1 MRQYV
6 QEIAQ
11 VLHLM
16 SEQELKDSI
25 EELCRY
31 LLFKYGEYYID
42 DFDDDTTKP
51 VFDTVRTGE
60 YTIRLSGRTI
70 TCQNIHSNHGILSLI
85 PLLLASSPN
94 SPLASSP
101 HSPQGIQYPIGGTPS
116 HRLLPIAT
124 LKGKPN
130 HIVVVK
136 ALIEIV
142 NGLHQVEERMFG
154 PETDEW

>member
-25 EELCRY
+25 EKLCGY

-60 YTIRLSGRTI
+60 YTIRLSGKTI
-70 TCQNIHSNHGILSLI
+70 TCQNIHSNHGTLSLI
-85 PLLLASSPN
+85 PIAN
-94 SPLASSP
+94 SP
-101 HSPQGIQYPIGGTPS
+101 
-116 HRLLPIAT
+116 LPIAT

-130 HIVVVK
+130 HIAVVK
-136 ALIEIV
+136 ALIEMV
-142 NGLHQVEERMFG
+142 NGLHQAEERMFG
-154 PETDEW
+154 SEAAEWY

>member
-6 QEIAQ
+6 QEITQ

-25 EELCRY
+25 EKFCQY

-70 TCQNIHSNHGILSLI
+70 TCQNIHSNHGTLSLVSI
-85 PLLLASSPN
+85 SLPFREGAGVGSSLPLTA
-94 SPLASSP
+94 
-101 HSPQGIQYPIGGTPS
+101 
-116 HRLLPIAT
+116 

-130 HIVVVK
+130 HIAVAK
-136 ALIEIV
+136 ALIEMV
-142 NGLHQVEERMFG
+142 NGLHQAEERMFG
-154 PETDEW
+154 PEAAEWY

>member
-25 EELCRY
+25 EKLCRY
-31 LLFKYGEYYID
+31 LLSKYRVYYID

-60 YTIRLSGRTI
+60 YTIRLSGKTI
-70 TCQNIHSNHGILSLI
+70 TCQNIHSNHGTLSLI
-85 PLLLASSPN
+85 PIAN
-94 SPLASSP
+94 SP
-101 HSPQGIQYPIGGTPS
+101 
-116 HRLLPIAT
+116 LPIAT

-130 HIVVVK
+130 HIAVVK
-136 ALIEIV
+136 AIIEMV
-142 NGLHQVEERMFG
+142 NGLHQAEDRMFG
-154 PETDEW
+154 C

>member
-25 EELCRY
+25 EKFCQY
-31 LLFKYGEYYID
+31 LLSKYREYYID

-70 TCQNIHSNHGILSLI
+70 TCQNIHSNHGTLSLVSI
-85 PLLLASSPN
+85 SLPFREGAGVGSSLPLTA
-94 SPLASSP
+94 
-101 HSPQGIQYPIGGTPS
+101 
-116 HRLLPIAT
+116 
-124 LKGKPN
+124 LKGKTN
-130 HIVVVK
+130 HIAVVK
-136 ALIEIV
+136 ALIKMV
-142 NGLHQVEERMFG
+142 NGLHQAEERMFG
-154 PETDEW
+154 PEAAEWD

>member
-25 EELCRY
+25 EKFCQY

-60 YTIRLSGRTI
+60 YTIRLSGKTI
-70 TCQNIHSNHGILSLI
+70 TCQNIHSNHGTLSLVSI
-85 PLLLASSPN
+85 SLPFREGAGVGSSLPLTA
-94 SPLASSP
+94 
-101 HSPQGIQYPIGGTPS
+101 
-116 HRLLPIAT
+116 

-130 HIVVVK
+130 HIAVAK
-136 ALIEIV
+136 ALIEMV
-142 NGLHQVEERMFG
+142 NGLHQAEERMFG
-154 PETDEW
+154 PEAAEWY

>member
-25 EELCRY
+25 EKLCRY
-31 LLFKYGEYYID
+31 LLSKYRVYYID

-60 YTIRLSGRTI
+60 YTIRLSGKTI
-70 TCQNIHSNHGILSLI
+70 TCQNIHSNHGTLSLVSI
-85 PLLLASSPN
+85 SLPFREGVGVGSSLPLTA
-94 SPLASSP
+94 
-101 HSPQGIQYPIGGTPS
+101 
-116 HRLLPIAT
+116 
-124 LKGKPN
+124 LKGKTN
-130 HIVVVK
+130 HIAVVK
-136 ALIEIV
+136 ALIEMV
-142 NGLHQVEERMFG
+142 NGLHQAEDRMFG
-154 PETDEW
+154 PEAAEW

>member
-25 EELCRY
+25 EKLCRY

-70 TCQNIHSNHGILSLI
+70 TCQNIHSNHGTLSLVSI
-85 PLLLASSPN
+85 SLPFRGAGVGTYLPLTA
-94 SPLASSP
+94 
-101 HSPQGIQYPIGGTPS
+101 
-116 HRLLPIAT
+116 
-124 LKGKPN
+124 LKGKMN
-130 HIVVVK
+130 HIAVAK
-136 ALIEIV
+136 ALIEMV
-142 NGLHQVEERMFG
+142 NGLHQAEERMFG
-154 PETDEW
+154 PEAAEWY

>member
-25 EELCRY
+25 EKLCGY

-60 YTIRLSGRTI
+60 YTIRLSGKTI
-70 TCQNIHSNHGILSLI
+70 TCQNIHSNHGTLSLI
-85 PLLLASSPN
+85 SISLPFRAGAGVGTYLPLTA
-94 SPLASSP
+94 
-101 HSPQGIQYPIGGTPS
+101 
-116 HRLLPIAT
+116 
-124 LKGKPN
+124 LKGKMN
-130 HIVVVK
+130 HIAVAK
-136 ALIEIV
+136 ALIEMV
-142 NGLHQVEERMFG
+142 NGLHQAEDRMFG
-154 PETDEW
+154 PEAAEW

>member
-25 EELCRY
+25 EKFCQY

-70 TCQNIHSNHGILSLI
+70 TCQNIHSNHGTLSLVFI
-85 PLLLASSPN
+85 SLPFKEGAGGGSSLPLTA
-94 SPLASSP
+94 
-101 HSPQGIQYPIGGTPS
+101 
-116 HRLLPIAT
+116 
-124 LKGKPN
+124 LKGKTN
-130 HIVVVK
+130 HIAVVK
-136 ALIEIV
+136 ALIEMV
-142 NGLHQVEERMFG
+142 NGLHQTEDRMFG
-154 PETDEW
+154 PEAAEW

>member
-6 QEIAQ
+6 QEITQ

-25 EELCRY
+25 EKLCQY

-60 YTIRLSGRTI
+60 YTIRLSGKTI
-70 TCQNIHSNHGILSLI
+70 TCQNIHSNHGTLSLVSI
-85 PLLLASSPN
+85 SLPFREGAGVGSSL
-94 SPLASSP
+94 PLA
-101 HSPQGIQYPIGGTPS
+101 
-116 HRLLPIAT
+116 A
-124 LKGKPN
+124 LKGKSN
-130 HIVVVK
+130 HIAVVK
-136 ALIEIV
+136 ALIEMV
-142 NGLHQVEERMFG
+142 NGLHQAEERMFG
-154 PETDEW
+154 PEAAEWY

>member
-11 VLHLM
+11 VLYLM

-25 EELCRY
+25 EKLCRY
-31 LLFKYGEYYID
+31 LLFKYREYYID

-60 YTIRLSGRTI
+60 YTIRLSGKTI
-70 TCQNIHSNHGILSLI
+70 TCQNIHSNHGTLSLI
-85 PLLLASSPN
+85 PIAN
-94 SPLASSP
+94 SP
-101 HSPQGIQYPIGGTPS
+101 
-116 HRLLPIAT
+116 LPIAT
-124 LKGKPN
+124 LKGKTN

-136 ALIEIV
+136 ALIEMV
-142 NGLHQVEERMFG
+142 NGLHQAEDRMFG
-154 PETDEW
+154 PEAAEWY

>member
-6 QEIAQ
+6 EEITQ

-25 EELCRY
+25 ETLCRY

-60 YTIRLSGRTI
+60 YTIRLSGKTI
-70 TCQNIHSNHGILSLI
+70 TCQNIHSNHGTLSLI
-85 PLLLASSPN
+85 PIAN
-94 SPLASSP
+94 SP
-101 HSPQGIQYPIGGTPS
+101 
-116 HRLLPIAT
+116 LPIAT

-130 HIVVVK
+130 HIAVVK
-136 ALIEIV
+136 ALIEMV
-142 NGLHQVEERMFG
+142 NGLHQAEDRMFG
-154 PETDEW
+154 

>member
-25 EELCRY
+25 EKLCRY

-70 TCQNIHSNHGILSLI
+70 TCQNIHSNHGTLSLVSI
-85 PLLLASSPN
+85 SLPFREGAGVGSSLPLTA
-94 SPLASSP
+94 
-101 HSPQGIQYPIGGTPS
+101 
-116 HRLLPIAT
+116 
-124 LKGKPN
+124 LKGKTN
-130 HIVVVK
+130 HISVVK
-136 ALIEIV
+136 ALIEMV
-142 NGLHQVEERMFG
+142 NGLHQAEERMFG
-154 PETDEW
+154 PEAAEW

>member
-25 EELCRY
+25 EKLCGY
-31 LLFKYGEYYID
+31 LLSKYGEYYID

-60 YTIRLSGRTI
+60 YTIRLSGKTI
-70 TCQNIHSNHGILSLI
+70 ICQNIHSNHGTLSLI
-85 PLLLASSPN
+85 PIAN
-94 SPLASSP
+94 SP
-101 HSPQGIQYPIGGTPS
+101 
-116 HRLLPIAT
+116 LPIAT

-130 HIVVVK
+130 HIAVVK
-136 ALIEIV
+136 ALIEMV
-142 NGLHQVEERMFG
+142 NGLHQAEERMFG
-154 PETDEW
+154 PEAAEWY

>member
-25 EELCRY
+25 EKLCRY
-31 LLFKYGEYYID
+31 LLSKYREYYID

-60 YTIRLSGRTI
+60 YTIRLSGKTI
-70 TCQNIHSNHGILSLI
+70 TCQNIHSNHGTLSLI
-85 PLLLASSPN
+85 PIAN
-94 SPLASSP
+94 SP
-101 HSPQGIQYPIGGTPS
+101 
-116 HRLLPIAT
+116 LPIAT

-130 HIVVVK
+130 HIAVVK
-136 ALIEIV
+136 ALIEMV
-142 NGLHQVEERMFG
+142 NGLHQAEERMFG
-154 PETDEW
+154 SESAEWY

>member
-16 SEQELKDSI
+16 SELELKDSI
-25 EELCRY
+25 EKLCRY

-70 TCQNIHSNHGILSLI
+70 TCQNIHSNHGTLSLVSI
-85 PLLLASSPN
+85 SLPFREGAGVGSSLPLTA
-94 SPLASSP
+94 
-101 HSPQGIQYPIGGTPS
+101 
-116 HRLLPIAT
+116 
-124 LKGKPN
+124 LKGKTN

-136 ALIEIV
+136 ALIEMV
-142 NGLHQVEERMFG
+142 NGLHQAEDRMFG
-154 PETDEW
+154 C

>member
-25 EELCRY
+25 EKFCQY

-60 YTIRLSGRTI
+60 YTIRLSGKTI
-70 TCQNIHSNHGILSLI
+70 TCQNLHSNHGTLSLI
-85 PLLLASSPN
+85 PIAN
-94 SPLASSP
+94 SPL
-101 HSPQGIQYPIGGTPS
+101 
-116 HRLLPIAT
+116 PIAN

-130 HIVVVK
+130 HIAVVK
-136 ALIEIV
+136 ALIERV
-142 NGLHQVEERMFG
+142 NGLHQAEERMFG
-154 PETDEW
+154 PEAAEWY

>member
-25 EELCRY
+25 EKFCQF
-31 LLFKYGEYYID
+31 LLSKYREYYID

-60 YTIRLSGRTI
+60 YTIRLSGKTI
-70 TCQNIHSNHGILSLI
+70 TCQNIHSNHGTLSLI
-85 PLLLASSPN
+85 PIAN
-94 SPLASSP
+94 SP
-101 HSPQGIQYPIGGTPS
+101 
-116 HRLLPIAT
+116 LPIAT

-130 HIVVVK
+130 HIAVVK
-136 ALIEIV
+136 ALIEMV
-142 NGLHQVEERMFG
+142 NGLHQAEDRMFG
-154 PETDEW
+154 C

>member
-6 QEIAQ
+6 QEITQ

-25 EELCRY
+25 EQLCGY

-70 TCQNIHSNHGILSLI
+70 TCQNIHSNHGTLSLVSI
-85 PLLLASSPN
+85 SLPFRGAGVGTYLPLTA
-94 SPLASSP
+94 
-101 HSPQGIQYPIGGTPS
+101 
-116 HRLLPIAT
+116 
-124 LKGKPN
+124 LKGKMN
-130 HIVVVK
+130 HIAVAK
-136 ALIEIV
+136 ALIEMV
-142 NGLHQVEERMFG
+142 NGLHQAEERMFG
-154 PETDEW
+154 PEAAEW

>member
-25 EELCRY
+25 EKLCRY

-70 TCQNIHSNHGILSLI
+70 TCQNIHSNHGTLSLVSI
-85 PLLLASSPN
+85 SLPFREGAGVGSSLPLTA
-94 SPLASSP
+94 
-101 HSPQGIQYPIGGTPS
+101 
-116 HRLLPIAT
+116 

-130 HIVVVK
+130 HIAVEK
-136 ALIEIV
+136 ALIEMV
-142 NGLHQVEERMFG
+142 NGLHQAEERMFG
-154 PETDEW
+154 PEAAEWY

>member
-25 EELCRY
+25 EKLCRY
-31 LLFKYGEYYID
+31 LLSKYREYYID

-60 YTIRLSGRTI
+60 YTIRLSGKTI
-70 TCQNIHSNHGILSLI
+70 TCQNIHSNHGTLSLI
-85 PLLLASSPN
+85 PIAN
-94 SPLASSP
+94 SP
-101 HSPQGIQYPIGGTPS
+101 
-116 HRLLPIAT
+116 LPIAT

-130 HIVVVK
+130 HIAVVK
-136 ALIEIV
+136 ALIKMV
-142 NGLHQVEERMFG
+142 NGLHQAEERMFG
-154 PETDEW
+154 PEAAEWY

>member
-25 EELCRY
+25 EKICRY
-31 LLFKYGEYYID
+31 LLSKYRVYYID

-60 YTIRLSGRTI
+60 YTIRLSGKTI
-70 TCQNIHSNHGILSLI
+70 TCQNIHSNHGTLSLVSTSLPFTEGAGVGSYL
-85 PLLLASSPN
+85 PLTA
-94 SPLASSP
+94 
-101 HSPQGIQYPIGGTPS
+101 
-116 HRLLPIAT
+116 
-124 LKGKPN
+124 LKGKTN
-130 HIVVVK
+130 HIAVVK
-136 ALIEIV
+136 ALIEMV
-142 NGLHQVEERMFG
+142 NGLHQAEDRMFG
-154 PETDEW
+154 C

>member
-25 EELCRY
+25 EKLCRY
-31 LLFKYGEYYID
+31 LLSKYREYYID

-70 TCQNIHSNHGILSLI
+70 TCQNIHSNHGTLSLVSI
-85 PLLLASSPN
+85 SLPSREGAGVGTYL
-94 SPLASSP
+94 PLA
-101 HSPQGIQYPIGGTPS
+101 
-116 HRLLPIAT
+116 A
-124 LKGKPN
+124 LKGKIN

-136 ALIEIV
+136 ALIEMV
-142 NGLHQVEERMFG
+142 NGLHQAEERMFG
-154 PETDEW
+154 PEAAEW

>member
-6 QEIAQ
+6 QEITQ

-25 EELCRY
+25 EKLCRY
-31 LLFKYGEYYID
+31 LLSKYRVYYID

-60 YTIRLSGRTI
+60 YTIRLSGKTI
-70 TCQNIHSNHGILSLI
+70 TCQNIHSNHGTLSLVSI
-85 PLLLASSPN
+85 SLPFREGAGVGSSLPLTA
-94 SPLASSP
+94 
-101 HSPQGIQYPIGGTPS
+101 
-116 HRLLPIAT
+116 
-124 LKGKPN
+124 LKGKTN

-136 ALIEIV
+136 AIIEMV
-142 NGLHQVEERMFG
+142 NGLHQAEDRMFG
-154 PETDEW
+154 C

>member
-25 EELCRY
+25 ETLCRY

-51 VFDTVRTGE
+51 VFNTVRTGE

-70 TCQNIHSNHGILSLI
+70 TCQNIHSNHGTLSLI
-85 PLLLASSPN
+85 PLPI
-94 SPLASSP
+94 ASSP
-101 HSPQGIQYPIGGTPS
+101 HSPQGGTPS

-130 HIVVVK
+130 HIAVVK
-136 ALIEIV
+136 ALIEMV
-142 NGLHQVEERMFG
+142 NGLHQIEDRMFG
-154 PETDEW
+154 PEAAEWY

>member
-25 EELCRY
+25 EKLCRY
-31 LLFKYGEYYID
+31 LLYKYREYYID

-60 YTIRLSGRTI
+60 YTIRLLGRTI
-70 TCQNIHSNHGILSLI
+70 TCQNIHSNHGTLSLI
-85 PLLLASSPN
+85 PIAN
-94 SPLASSP
+94 SP
-101 HSPQGIQYPIGGTPS
+101 
-116 HRLLPIAT
+116 LPIAT

-130 HIVVVK
+130 HIAVVK
-136 ALIEIV
+136 ALIKMV
-142 NGLHQVEERMFG
+142 NGLHQAEERMFG
-154 PETDEW
+154 PEAAEWY

>member
-25 EELCRY
+25 EKLCRY

-70 TCQNIHSNHGILSLI
+70 TCQNIHSNHGTLSLVSI
-85 PLLLASSPN
+85 SLPFREGAGVGSSLPLTA
-94 SPLASSP
+94 
-101 HSPQGIQYPIGGTPS
+101 
-116 HRLLPIAT
+116 
-124 LKGKPN
+124 LKGKTN
-130 HIVVVK
+130 HIAVVK
-136 ALIEIV
+136 ALIKMV
-142 NGLHQVEERMFG
+142 NGLHQAEERMFG
-154 PETDEW
+154 PEAAEWY

>member
-25 EELCRY
+25 EKLCRY
-31 LLFKYGEYYID
+31 LLSKYREYYID

-70 TCQNIHSNHGILSLI
+70 TCQNIHSNHGTLSLVSI
-85 PLLLASSPN
+85 SLPLAGSPMTLASWGA
-94 SPLASSP
+94 LREGAGVGSSLPP
-101 HSPQGIQYPIGGTPS
+101 HCT
-116 HRLLPIAT
+116 
-124 LKGKPN
+124 KGQTQP
-130 HIVVVK
+130 HC
-136 ALIEIV
+136 
-142 NGLHQVEERMFG
+142 GR
-154 PETDEW
+154 

>member
-6 QEIAQ
+6 QEITQ

-25 EELCRY
+25 EQLCGY

-60 YTIRLSGRTI
+60 YTIRLSGKTI
-70 TCQNIHSNHGILSLI
+70 TCQNLHSNHGTLSLVSI
-85 PLLLASSPN
+85 SLPFRAGVGTSLPLTA
-94 SPLASSP
+94 
-101 HSPQGIQYPIGGTPS
+101 
-116 HRLLPIAT
+116 

-130 HIVVVK
+130 HIAVAK
-136 ALIEIV
+136 ALIEMV
-142 NGLHQVEERMFG
+142 NGLHQAEERMFG
-154 PETDEW
+154 PEAAEW

>member
-25 EELCRY
+25 EKLCRY
-31 LLFKYGEYYID
+31 LLSKYRVYYID

-60 YTIRLSGRTI
+60 YTIRLSGKTI
-70 TCQNIHSNHGILSLI
+70 TCQNIHSNHGTLSLVSI
-85 PLLLASSPN
+85 SLPFREGAGVGSSLPLTA
-94 SPLASSP
+94 
-101 HSPQGIQYPIGGTPS
+101 
-116 HRLLPIAT
+116 
-124 LKGKPN
+124 LKGKTN

-136 ALIEIV
+136 AIIEMV
-142 NGLHQVEERMFG
+142 NGLHQAEDRMFG
-154 PETDEW
+154 C

>member
-25 EELCRY
+25 EKLCRY
-31 LLFKYGEYYID
+31 LLSKYRVYYID
-42 DFDDDTTKP
+42 DFDGDTTKP

-70 TCQNIHSNHGILSLI
+70 TCQNIHSNYGTLSIVSISLPFREGAGVGSSL
-85 PLLLASSPN
+85 PLTA
-94 SPLASSP
+94 
-101 HSPQGIQYPIGGTPS
+101 
-116 HRLLPIAT
+116 

-130 HIVVVK
+130 HIAVAK
-136 ALIEIV
+136 ALIEMV
-142 NGLHQVEERMFG
+142 NGLHQAEDRMFG
-154 PETDEW
+154 PEAAEW

>member
-25 EELCRY
+25 EQLCGY

-60 YTIRLSGRTI
+60 YTIRLSGKTI
-70 TCQNIHSNHGILSLI
+70 TCQNIHSNHGTLSLI
-85 PLLLASSPN
+85 PIAN
-94 SPLASSP
+94 SP
-101 HSPQGIQYPIGGTPS
+101 
-116 HRLLPIAT
+116 LPIAT

-130 HIVVVK
+130 HIAVVK
-136 ALIEIV
+136 ALIKMV
-142 NGLHQVEERMFG
+142 NGLHQAEERMFG
-154 PETDEW
+154 PEAAEWY

>member
-6 QEIAQ
+6 QEITQ

-25 EELCRY
+25 EKLCRY

-70 TCQNIHSNHGILSLI
+70 TCQNIHSNHGTLSLVSI
-85 PLLLASSPN
+85 SLPFREGAGVGSSLPLTA
-94 SPLASSP
+94 
-101 HSPQGIQYPIGGTPS
+101 
-116 HRLLPIAT
+116 
-124 LKGKPN
+124 LKGKTN
-130 HIVVVK
+130 HIAVAK
-136 ALIEIV
+136 ALIEMV
-142 NGLHQVEERMFG
+142 NGLHQAEERMFG
-154 PETDEW
+154 PEAAEWY

>member
-25 EELCRY
+25 EKFCRY
-31 LLFKYGEYYID
+31 LLYKYGEYYID

-60 YTIRLSGRTI
+60 YIIRLSGKTI
-70 TCQNIHSNHGILSLI
+70 TCQNLHSNHGTLSLI
-85 PLLLASSPN
+85 PIAN
-94 SPLASSP
+94 SP
-101 HSPQGIQYPIGGTPS
+101 
-116 HRLLPIAT
+116 LPIAT

-130 HIVVVK
+130 HIAVVK
-136 ALIEIV
+136 ALIEMV
-142 NGLHQVEERMFG
+142 NGLHQTEDRMFG
-154 PETDEW
+154 C

>member
-25 EELCRY
+25 EKLCRY

-60 YTIRLSGRTI
+60 YTIRLSGKTI
-70 TCQNIHSNHGILSLI
+70 TCQNIHSNHGTLSLI
-85 PLLLASSPN
+85 PIAN
-94 SPLASSP
+94 SP
-101 HSPQGIQYPIGGTPS
+101 
-116 HRLLPIAT
+116 LPIAT

-130 HIVVVK
+130 HIAVVK
-136 ALIEIV
+136 ALIEMV
-142 NGLHQVEERMFG
+142 NGLHQAEERMFG
-154 PETDEW
+154 PEAAEWY

>member
-25 EELCRY
+25 EKLCRY
-31 LLFKYGEYYID
+31 LLSKYREYYID
-42 DFDDDTTKP
+42 DFDDGTIKP

-70 TCQNIHSNHGILSLI
+70 TCQNIHSNHGTLSLI
-85 PLLLASSPN
+85 PIAKSVASN
-94 SPLASSP
+94 SP
-101 HSPQGIQYPIGGTPS
+101 
-116 HRLLPIAT
+116 LPIAT

-130 HIVVVK
+130 HIAVVK
-136 ALIEIV
+136 ALIEMV
-142 NGLHQVEERMFG
+142 NGLHQAEDRLYG
-154 PETDEW
+154 SDAAEW